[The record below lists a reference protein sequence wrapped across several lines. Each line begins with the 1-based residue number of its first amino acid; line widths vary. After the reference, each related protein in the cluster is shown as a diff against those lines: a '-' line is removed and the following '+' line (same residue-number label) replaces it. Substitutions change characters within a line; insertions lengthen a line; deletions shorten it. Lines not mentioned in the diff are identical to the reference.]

1 MSDLPP
7 AFAAS
12 ALSPTLALRIWLTN
26 LLTQTEQAKIQIRYR
41 IEDIEKEAVRLR
53 ENLDRAERAVE
64 GLRASILK
72 TDEALAREREAA
84 AEQILETVAE
94 VIEDEAAS
102 GAARPRRR
110 RSKPQEPTET

>member
-7 AFAAS
+7 AFAAA

-41 IEDIEKEAVRLR
+41 IEDLEKEAGRLA
-53 ENLDRAERAVE
+53 ENLERAERAAE

-84 AEQILETVAE
+84 AEQVLDAVVSEAL
-94 VIEDEAAS
+94 EDEAAP
-102 GAARPRRR
+102 RPARRR
-110 RSKPQEPTET
+110 RRPPKPQEQA

>member
-41 IEDIEKEAVRLR
+41 IEDLEKEAVRLR
-53 ENLDRAERAVE
+53 ENLDRAERAAE

-72 TDEALAREREAA
+72 TDEALAREREVA
-84 AEQILETVAE
+84 AEQILETVAAE
-94 VIEDEAAS
+94 VLEDEAAS
-102 GAARPRRR
+102 RPARR
-110 RSKPQEPTET
+110 RSRPKPDEPA